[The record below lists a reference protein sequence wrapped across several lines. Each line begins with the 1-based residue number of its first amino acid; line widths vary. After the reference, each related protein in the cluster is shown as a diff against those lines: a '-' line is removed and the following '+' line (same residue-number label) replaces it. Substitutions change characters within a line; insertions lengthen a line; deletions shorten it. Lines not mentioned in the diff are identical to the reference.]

1 MRGTR
6 CFTPTDLP
14 MPSIAL
20 RCLPRRPILSWAGM
34 HEIPDPRIQAACR
47 QTPEMELS
55 LSAA

>member
-6 CFTPTDLP
+6 CFTPTGFADAFDCSSMP
-14 MPSIAL
+14 TMPSYAQ
-20 RCLPRRPILSWAGM
+20 AGM

-47 QTPEMELS
+47 QTSEMELS